1 MPSDYPRSPKLL
13 KGAFV
18 KLSEKFLGPIPN
30 IIVFQYNPET
40 MSRDLTPSS
49 ASVKEGE
56 RWGAKI
62 INEPFDPAEKFD
74 LTLEL
79 DATDALEDPDN
90 NKVAA
95 KSGIAD
101 RIAAIE
107 MLLYPVGDEGNL
119 LGKISSPLFGA
130 GKAVPRYTV
139 PIVLFVWGPGRIL
152 PVRIIGFKVEE
163 QAYSPTLYPIRAKV
177 TVGLQVITDQDLTYK
192 TLGRKV
198 SPMEEL
204 AAVAYKYTRTQKEL
218 LARANLVNSMESVLG
233 MCPF

>member
-95 KSGIAD
+95 KSGIAGD
-101 RIAAIE
+101 VPPGSRVGGQPAIDLDIAKRNA
-107 MLLYPVGDEGNL
+107 
-119 LGKISSPLFGA
+119 
-130 GKAVPRYTV
+130 
-139 PIVLFVWGPGRIL
+139 
-152 PVRIIGFKVEE
+152 
-163 QAYSPTLYPIRAKV
+163 
-177 TVGLQVITDQDLTYK
+177 
-192 TLGRKV
+192 
-198 SPMEEL
+198 L
-204 AAVAYKYTRTQKEL
+204 AARDLYGLVKRVRRLEKEL
-218 LARANLVNSMESVLG
+218 KQLRETAES
-233 MCPF
+233 PDSE